1 MTDAIEEETIVANSL
16 LPYRGVLPRLGPRV
30 FIAPGA
36 SVIGDVE
43 IGADSGVWFGCVV
56 RGDVNVV
63 RIGERTNIQDG
74 TVVHVSKDGQGT
86 FIGSDITIGHMA
98 LLHACT
104 LEDGAFVGMRATIMD
119 GAMVETGAMVA
130 AGALITPGKR
140 VRRGELWAG
149 TPARK
154 VRDLT
159 DEDRRAMEK
168 LAPRYVALAADY
180 LNERAAGERPHG

>member
-1 MTDAIEEETIVANSL
+1 MAAL
-16 LPYRGVLPRLGPRV
+16 LPYCGIRPRLAPRV

-36 SVIGDVE
+36 TVIGDVE
-43 IGADSGVWFGCVV
+43 IGAEASIWFGCVV

-74 TVVHVSKDGQGT
+74 TVIHVAKEGQGT
-86 FIGSDITIGHMA
+86 FIGADITIGHMA

-104 LEDGAFVGMRATIMD
+104 LEDGAFIGMRATVMD
-119 GAMVETGAMVA
+119 DAMVEGGAMVA
-130 AGALITPGKR
+130 AGALVTPGKR

-149 TPARK
+149 SPAKKIRE
-154 VRDLT
+154 LT
-159 DEDRRAMEK
+159 DADRLAMAK

-180 LNERAAGERPHG
+180 LDAPAEAETSHG